1 MKKQMTEEQRTAFI
15 KDKLVPLFDGMNA
28 GDVVEIICDF
38 RKTEQ
43 VVLSQ
48 FTVSQCQQE
57 D

>member
-1 MKKQMTEEQRTAFI
+1 MTKEERTAFI

-28 GDVVEIICDF
+28 GDVLEIINDNIIL
-38 RKTEQ
+38 REII
-43 VVLSQ
+43 LSQ